1 MRIECYRKGKEVWC
15 DGGALLA
22 GGTDIICFG
31 FLPTAEELKKALIAA
46 RDRIASARA
55 RSALE
60 SFKKGIVYIAVLF
73 ALVRFAP
80 YRVLTRNLGREGYL
94 LMAAILGWFAIGPM
108 VAALI
113 KGIFWW
119 KTRRFE
125 IDLRNFRLLAGPI
138 RPVPLTIFPP
148 KKRISIPQWLVSL
161 SLIAIVASSVVPY
174 GEAIAYPLWG
184 KARYVQRGNIL
195 PLSYIEPIQRM
206 ETVIVYA
213 YLSYSEGDE
222 IIEVLKLTARV
233 EILDPVERREVDLRA
248 SLHNA
253 WSGVVHQLRI
263 GLEEQYGAEFP
274 EPEMLAIVVR
284 NGLISY
290 ANLMAEEAIQRLRWD
305 FAEVESYTVE
315 VAEITTVDYMGY
327 LWQVQER

>member
-174 GEAIAYPLWG
+174 GEAIAYPLW
-184 KARYVQRGNIL
+184 
-195 PLSYIEPIQRM
+195 
-206 ETVIVYA
+206 
-213 YLSYSEGDE
+213 
-222 IIEVLKLTARV
+222 
-233 EILDPVERREVDLRA
+233 
-248 SLHNA
+248 
-253 WSGVVHQLRI
+253 
-263 GLEEQYGAEFP
+263 
-274 EPEMLAIVVR
+274 LAIVVR